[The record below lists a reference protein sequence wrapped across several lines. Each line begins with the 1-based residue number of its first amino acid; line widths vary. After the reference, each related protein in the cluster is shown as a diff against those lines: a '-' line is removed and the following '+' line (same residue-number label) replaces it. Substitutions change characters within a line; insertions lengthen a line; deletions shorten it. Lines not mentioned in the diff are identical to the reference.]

1 MQQRGFFLR
10 TFHGGN
16 AIGHAF
22 FLTMYAILIIGYT
35 VMFVILDV
43 KVLDT
48 TKYLSAY
55 VALVFGMGNYGDGK
69 MHPRDSWIAH
79 PKYLGNGRLGIAI
92 KC

>member
-1 MQQRGFFLR
+1 MLQYTISCNWGCTSHATKRVFSR

-55 VALVFGMGNYGDGK
+55 VALVFGMGNCGDGK
-69 MHPRDSWIAH
+69 MHPRDS
-79 PKYLGNGRLGIAI
+79 
-92 KC
+92 